1 MIFIVFLFVAATAY
15 EAIHPSSPYMSLR
28 KPSLNEVN
36 YKTTGE
42 WKSPS
47 GEYIVVHSEFT
58 GWEILSIKRSNEEI
72 IVSDLIDSQK
82 DDIWPKL
89 RELGLDDR
97 GYYKLDVANWINSST
112 FVLNIQFEHDYDY
125 DYEHKRD
132 QKFEAVVN
140 AEKGR
145 LDISSLKAT
154 TPTQQPKP
162 IL

>member
-1 MIFIVFLFVAATAY
+1 M
-15 EAIHPSSPYMSLR
+15 
-28 KPSLNEVN
+28 
-36 YKTTGE
+36 
-42 WKSPS
+42 
-47 GEYIVVHSEFT
+47 
-58 GWEILSIKRSNEEI
+58 
-72 IVSDLIDSQK
+72 
-82 DDIWPKL
+82 
-89 RELGLDDR
+89 
-97 GYYKLDVANWINSST
+97 DVANWINSST